1 MREDPIIIS
10 DTDIA
15 RLRGLLGAGRSDTM
29 RNAAHLE
36 ELRSE
41 LDRAQVLSAEMVPR
55 HVVTMGSW
63 VRIRDCA
70 NDSVETYQL
79 VFPRDADPS
88 THRLS
93 ILAPLGTALLGNS
106 EGDEVQ
112 WQMPGGVRC
121 FRVQR
126 VTQDIA
132 SAVAAPN
139 LKSPSSRSAAGSR
152 FA

>member
-15 RLRGLLGAGRSDTM
+15 RLRGLLGAGRGDIM
-29 RNAAHLE
+29 RNAAHLD
-36 ELRSE
+36 ELRRE
-41 LDRAQVLSAEMVPR
+41 LDRALVLPMELVPR
-55 HVVTMGSW
+55 DVITMGSR

-70 NDSVETYQL
+70 DGGIESYQL
-79 VFPRDADPS
+79 VFPREADAS
-88 THRLS
+88 AHRVS

-106 EGDEVQ
+106 EGDEVE
-112 WQMPGGVRC
+112 WRMPGGVRC

-126 VTQDIA
+126 VTQD
-132 SAVAAPN
+132 AATATAATLN
-139 LKSPSSRSAAGSR
+139 LPSPAAAGGSR

>member
-15 RLRGLLGAGRSDTM
+15 RLRGLLGAGHGDTM

-41 LDRAQVLSAEMVPR
+41 LDRALVLSAELVPR
-55 HVVTMGSW
+55 QVVTMGSRVW
-63 VRIRDCA
+63 VRDCA
-70 NDSVETYQL
+70 NASVENYQL

-106 EGDEVQ
+106 EGDEVE
-112 WQMPGGVRC
+112 WRMPGGVRC

-126 VTQDIA
+126 VIQDVA
-132 SAVAAPN
+132 TTVAAPVKKPAAYN
-139 LKSPSSRSAAGSR
+139 AAGPR